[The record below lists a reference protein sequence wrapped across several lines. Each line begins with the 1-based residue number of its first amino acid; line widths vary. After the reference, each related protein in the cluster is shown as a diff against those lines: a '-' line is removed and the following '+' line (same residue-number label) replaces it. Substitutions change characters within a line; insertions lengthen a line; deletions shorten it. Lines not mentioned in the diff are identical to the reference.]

1 MKVYIY
7 YNCNWEDV
15 RKIEDRF
22 GFPHCVNVNGESCQ
36 PVEVKPDD
44 WPVLKETERRGY
56 IQIRYKQ

>member
-36 PVEVKPDD
+36 PVDVKPED

>member
-15 RKIEDRF
+15 RKIEDFF

-36 PVEVKPDD
+36 PVEVKPED

>member
-36 PVEVKPDD
+36 PVELKPED
-44 WPVLKETERRGY
+44 WSVLKETERRGY